1 MKSRSVVALL
11 LLGTV
16 TGCLSDPSGP
26 FGHELAVTPEALS
39 FTALGDTARLTA
51 VELGPGATP
60 LPTPPVEYSSDAPGV
75 ATVDSTGLVTSRG
88 NGATW
93 IVARVPSGEV
103 DSVPVRVV
111 QQPTGVVAA
120 RDTLRFEAL
129 GAVQPLGA
137 NVIDRLGAAIAGLSM
152 EYLMADTLVAGIG
165 SDGRVSARHNGLTT
179 VRVRSVDES
188 LIVVIQV
195 QQRPVRVVT
204 GSDSLRFEALG
215 DLGAV
220 VAVAVDSLGSLV
232 EGSTITDLAV
242 EDTTVLEVVD
252 SVTVRAKGI
261 GQTVLRFSSAGLPV
275 EQVASVAQVPDTIV
289 TSLLDTQPIL
299 SLNRNSLIP
308 IQCRVLDRNGYLV
321 PVEPT
326 VIASSGG
333 RWSGSTCQDL
343 RAQRSGFDTLQ
354 IQIGSTTAV
363 LPVTIAIQPIVS
375 NVHSLPLDSMPS
387 GSGPW
392 APSARRNSLGNLE
405 VYATGYVVD
414 SVHGGFRGHLHRY
427 VSSDGLSFAYDGI
440 ALQRDDSLCAP
451 NGSGIENIAIV
462 PRADGPGWRMLYAG
476 GSFTCYGWQVFSA
489 VSSDE
494 RTWTKEPGVRISN
507 GLPLSQPLGTVP
519 WPAGEG
525 MVVDQLVSGEWRMI
539 VSTYEPLQPSENK
552 FQITEWRS
560 PDQLSWTYVRTVF
573 STQQLP
579 AGGQRSVY
587 SPTIREVVPG
597 LWRMIVTA
605 DNSDVPGGRS
615 RLWSAVSTDEMNWQL
630 EGELIGAEGNDYL
643 YASLVDNQLVFLHQ
657 VTGFPRHVGV
667 ATIEMP

>member
-1 MKSRSVVALL
+1 MKSRSVVAVLL
-11 LLGTV
+11 MGTI
-16 TGCLSDPSGP
+16 TACLSDPSGP

-60 LPTPPVEYSSDAPGV
+60 LPTPTVEYSSDAPGV
-75 ATVDSTGLVTSRG
+75 ATIDSTGLVTSRG

-103 DSVPVRVV
+103 DTVPVRVV
-111 QQPTGVVAA
+111 QQPSGVVAA
-120 RDTLRFEAL
+120 GDTLRFEAL

-137 NVIDRLGAAIAGLSM
+137 NVIDRLGAAIAGLPM
-152 EYLMADTLVAGIG
+152 EYVMADTLVAGIG

-179 VRVRSVDES
+179 VRVRSVGES

-204 GSDSLRFEALG
+204 GPDSLRFEALG

-242 EDTTVLEVVD
+242 EDTTVLEIVD
-252 SVTVRAKGI
+252 SVTVRAKGN
-261 GQTVLRFSSAGLPV
+261 GQTVLRFSSAGLPI

-289 TSLLDTQPIL
+289 TSFLDTAPIL
-299 SLNRNSLIP
+299 SLSWNSLIP
-308 IQCRVLDRNGYLV
+308 IQCQVLDRNGYLV

-343 RAQRSGFDTLQ
+343 RAQRSGFDTLR

-363 LPVTIAIQPIVS
+363 LPVTIAIQPVVS

-392 APSARRNSLGNLE
+392 APTARRNSLGKLE

-414 SVHGGFRGHLHRY
+414 SVNGGFRGHLHRY

-507 GLPLSQPLGTVP
+507 GLPLSQSLGTVP

-560 PDQLSWTYVRTVF
+560 LDQLSWTYVRTVF
-573 STQQLP
+573 STRQLP
-579 AGGQRSVY
+579 AEGQRSVY

-605 DNSDVPGGRS
+605 DNSNVPGGRS
-615 RLWSAVSTDEMNWQL
+615 RLWSAVSTDEVNWQL
-630 EGELIGAEGNDYL
+630 EGDLIGAEGNDYL
-643 YASLVDNQLVFLHQ
+643 YSSLVDNQLVFLHQ
-657 VTGFPRHVGV
+657 VTGSPRHIGV